1 MKKQITTC
9 TNKYTD
15 EERVGQIK
23 RLLDLYQAFN
33 EKVDSKCGEEFTIY
47 INFEISCRKIY

>member
-1 MKKQITTC
+1 MTTC